1 MKPFVKVL
9 VLCPCIVFSV
19 WSQTTTLPTPGLPCN
34 ALSGCPAVFPMLR
47 QFLGLTDAQV
57 SVILKENSDYNTFSF
72 QQQRQIQ
79 NAQSQ
84 IAVETAKDQLDPMA
98 LGTLYAGIESAC
110 RELRDRAAT
119 SQKQN
124 LSILT
129 DAQKAK
135 LNTLTDAIK
144 VIPIISEAQAGNLI
158 GSTTPF
164 AFSASSSGIISG
176 VLGFPSVPGCA
187 SPFPA
192 NIIPANRLAAAPTGT
207 WQPGVA
213 GMNETAAKASPSS
226 HWFTKTILEPNPAP
240 RQ

>member
-1 MKPFVKVL
+1 VVRESYRKKPGRPPAGPKGEKVSAYPQL
-9 VLCPCIVFSV
+9 TVR
-19 WSQTTTLPTPGLPCN
+19 LPP
-34 ALSGCPAVFPMLR
+34 
-47 QFLGLTDAQV
+47 
-57 SVILKENSDYNTFSF
+57 
-72 QQQRQIQ
+72 
-79 NAQSQ
+79 
-84 IAVETAKDQLDPMA
+84 ET
-98 LGTLYAGIESAC
+98 
-110 RELRDRAAT
+110 
-119 SQKQN
+119 
-124 LSILT
+124 
-129 DAQKAK
+129 KAK

-213 GMNETAAKASPSS
+213 GMNETATKASPSS